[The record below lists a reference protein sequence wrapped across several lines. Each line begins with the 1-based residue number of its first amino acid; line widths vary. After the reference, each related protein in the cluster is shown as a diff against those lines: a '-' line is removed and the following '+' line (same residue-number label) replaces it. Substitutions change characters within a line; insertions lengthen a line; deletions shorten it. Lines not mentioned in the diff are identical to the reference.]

1 MKNTI
6 TKKQAVEKMVD
17 IDLNAIPQVLI
28 EKAYFDNDDF
38 ESFRNI
44 TPLYKNQEVTYEN
57 ESYNVFNPDFEGKA
71 IITHDGIQMLEVYHY
86 ELEEVEYRPFLPMW
100 STMWQTSMMLS
111 HWIENNMEKVASLG
125 FQIYECDDLDGYI
138 LGIDGAGYDFYTDH
152 WIPLYDAQGLEWH
165 NQEQ

>member
-44 TPLYKNQEVTYEN
+44 TPLYKDQEVTYEN
-57 ESYNVFNPDFEGKA
+57 ESYNVFNPDFEGKV